1 VEFQEKAAIAIAC
14 HVVVADLRDIVNDGS
29 VSMLATRGAAVD

>member
-14 HVVVADLRDIVNDGS
+14 QVVVVDLGDIVNDGS
-29 VSMLATRGAAVD
+29 ASMLATRGAVVD